1 MGSKFAIEK
10 ISSLFNIS
18 FDYLCWRDK
27 LATNPAIIKAIG
39 LFINLGYLVI
49 EGFLLKD
56 LFVAIRIKL
65 FHFLVLY

>member
-27 LATNPAIIKAIG
+27 LATNPPIIKAIG

-65 FHFLVLY
+65 FHSLVLN